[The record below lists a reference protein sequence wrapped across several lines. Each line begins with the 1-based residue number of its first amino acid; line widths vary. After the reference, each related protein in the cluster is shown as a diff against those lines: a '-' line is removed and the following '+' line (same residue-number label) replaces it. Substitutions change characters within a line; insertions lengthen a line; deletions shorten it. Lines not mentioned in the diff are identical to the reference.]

1 MKDRIE
7 KIIKDYL
14 VKQFGN
20 EDALPKMVLSGI
32 AEELA
37 EHRWE
42 FHTMVQEEYDMEDIE
57 DVAGSKE
64 YDLTKEEK
72 ERVLYRYKHLEDS
85 NIDLLYDIVE
95 EVYNERKE
103 K

>member
-7 KIIKDYL
+7 TIIKDYL

-20 EDALPKMVLSGI
+20 EDALPKMVLSGL
-32 AEELA
+32 AEELN

-42 FHTMVQEEYDMEDIE
+42 FHTIVQEEYDMEDIE
-57 DVAGSKE
+57 DVAAANE
-64 YDLTKEEK
+64 YELTKEEK
-72 ERVLYRYKHLEDS
+72 ERILHRYKKLE
-85 NIDLLYDIVE
+85 NGNLDLLYDIVD
-95 EVYNERKE
+95 EVVNEREE

>member
-7 KIIKDYL
+7 EIIKNYL

-20 EDALPKMVLSGI
+20 EDALPKLVLSGI
-32 AEELA
+32 ADELNN
-37 EHRWE
+37 HRWE

-57 DVAGSKE
+57 DVAESKE

-72 ERVLYRYKHLEDS
+72 ERVLHRYKHLEDS

>member
-7 KIIKDYL
+7 TIIKDYL

-57 DVAGSKE
+57 DVAQANDYK
-64 YDLTKEEK
+64 LTKDEK
-72 ERVLYRYKHLEDS
+72 DIILHRYKKLE
-85 NIDLLYDIVE
+85 NGNLDLLYDIVD
-95 EVYNERKE
+95 EVYNEREE